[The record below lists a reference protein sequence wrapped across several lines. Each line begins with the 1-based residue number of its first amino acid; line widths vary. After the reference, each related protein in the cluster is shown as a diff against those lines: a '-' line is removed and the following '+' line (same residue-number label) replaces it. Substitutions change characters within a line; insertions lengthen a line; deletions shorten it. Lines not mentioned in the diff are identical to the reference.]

1 MPPTTG
7 TQILPEITQSTYPD
21 LRNKVVLITGG
32 GSGIGEALVTA
43 FSEQDSRVAFLDIDR
58 EASQR
63 LLDRLAA
70 RDLSPMF
77 VPCDITDISQLKS
90 SIAGVE
96 QALGPVRVL
105 INNAASNERHEP
117 KDVTPITGRNRC
129 ESTSPIIS
137 SPPRQ

>member
-43 FSEQDSRVAFLDIDR
+43 FSEQDSRVAFLDIDQ

-70 RDLSPMF
+70 RDLPPMF
-77 VPCDITDISQLKS
+77 VPSAVHEDSTNFSCK
-90 SIAGVE
+90 
-96 QALGPVRVL
+96 RVL
-105 INNAASNERHEP
+105 FCQ
-117 KDVTPITGRNRC
+117 TLYIT
-129 ESTSPIIS
+129 
-137 SPPRQ
+137 

>member
-63 LLDRLAA
+63 LLDRLAS
-70 RDLSPMF
+70 RDFSPMF
-77 VPCDITDISQLKS
+77 VPC
-90 SIAGVE
+90 
-96 QALGPVRVL
+96 ALRCNRYP
-105 INNAASNERHEP
+105 AAEEFYCQR
-117 KDVTPITGRNRC
+117 
-129 ESTSPIIS
+129 
-137 SPPRQ
+137 

>member
-77 VPCDITDISQLKS
+77 VPCDVTDIPQLKN
-90 SIAGVE
+90 SIASVE

-105 INNAASNERHEP
+105 INNAASDERHEP
-117 KDVTPITGRNRC
+117 KDVTPITGRNGC
-129 ESTSPIIS
+129 GSTSPIIS